1 MVSVTLMGMESPDN
15 RRKADDSYR
24 APGRPCVGRKNTP
37 PGAHGK
43 EGAMFAWIPLD
54 VWVATVLAAAAG
66 LMAIFGPS
74 AGGFVL
80 IYVFLCAYIIVEIIG
95 NEIAG

>member
-1 MVSVTLMGMESPDN
+1 
-15 RRKADDSYR
+15 
-24 APGRPCVGRKNTP
+24 
-37 PGAHGK
+37 
-43 EGAMFAWIPLD
+43 MFAWIPLD
-54 VWVATVLAAAAG
+54 VWVATVVAAAAG

>member
-1 MVSVTLMGMESPDN
+1 
-15 RRKADDSYR
+15 
-24 APGRPCVGRKNTP
+24 
-37 PGAHGK
+37 
-43 EGAMFAWIPLD
+43 MFALIPLD

-74 AGGFVL
+74 AGVFIL
-80 IYVFLCAYIIVEIIG
+80 IYVFLCVYIIVEIIG

>member
-1 MVSVTLMGMESPDN
+1 MTP
-15 RRKADDSYR
+15 A
-24 APGRPCVGRKNTP
+24 GRPRVGRKNTP

-43 EGAMFAWIPLD
+43 EGAMFTLIPLD

>member
-1 MVSVTLMGMESPDN
+1 MESPDN
-15 RRKADDSYR
+15 CRKADDSY
-24 APGRPCVGRKNTP
+24 GRPRVGRKNTP

-43 EGAMFAWIPLD
+43 EGAMFTLIPLD
-54 VWVATVLAAAAG
+54 VWVAAVLAAAAG

-74 AGGFVL
+74 AGVFIL

-95 NEIAG
+95 DEIAG

>member
-1 MVSVTLMGMESPDN
+1 
-15 RRKADDSYR
+15 
-24 APGRPCVGRKNTP
+24 
-37 PGAHGK
+37 
-43 EGAMFAWIPLD
+43 MFALIPLD

-74 AGGFVL
+74 AGGFIL
-80 IYVFLCAYIIVEIIG
+80 LYSFLCAYIIVEIIC

>member
-1 MVSVTLMGMESPDN
+1 MISVTLMGMESPDN
-15 RRKADDSYR
+15 RRKADDSY
-24 APGRPCVGRKNTP
+24 GRPRVGRKNTP

-43 EGAMFAWIPLD
+43 EGAMFTLIPLD
-54 VWVATVLAAAAG
+54 VWVAAVLAAAAG

-74 AGGFVL
+74 AGVFIL

-95 NEIAG
+95 DEIAG

>member
-1 MVSVTLMGMESPDN
+1 MTPT
-15 RRKADDSYR
+15 
-24 APGRPCVGRKNTP
+24 GRPRVGRKNAP
-37 PGAHGK
+37 PGAHGR
-43 EGAMFAWIPLD
+43 EGAMFALIPLD

-74 AGGFVL
+74 AGVFIL
-80 IYVFLCAYIIVEIIG
+80 IYIFLCAYIIVEIIG